1 MASVTG
7 ITVAKALQIENAS
20 IISGA
25 VSESTGHLILTTK
38 GGSTIDAGLVSDV
51 DATINNIVNGRIDPN
66 KHLILV
72 KNSGEEIDLGPVYP
86 VPTKVVY
93 TENGTFVKADYPGLT
108 RVKVELFGGGGG
120 GGGAHP
126 GSGGSTTEESSGG
139 GGGAGGYFEIE
150 LLASALIDS
159 VNVVVGSG
167 GAGGFKS
174 GVEAN
179 RVGGRGGMTEFQ
191 NPIPSLNLLSISTGG
206 GGGGCSIN
214 ATPAVERSGGNGG
227 QMPDTLELLPIGEMG
242 SSASEAAP
250 GVNQLSSV
258 YRSPAKGVWGRKNS
272 TDTPR
277 RKSLYAGYGGGGT
290 ADGDGGG
297 VPGGGGGGGARDGYG
312 SGTGG
317 NGARGEVRV
326 TVYYD

>member
-93 TENGTFVKADYPGLT
+93 AENGTFVKADYPGLT

-126 GSGGSTTEESSGG
+126 DGGADSSGG

-150 LLASALIDS
+150 LPASALIDS

-174 GVEAN
+174 GTEAN
-179 RVGGRGGMTEFQ
+179 RVGGSGGITEFQ
-191 NPIPSLNLLSISTGG
+191 NPVTVASLNLLSISTGG
-206 GGGGCSIN
+206 GGGGSST
-214 ATPAVERSGGNGG
+214 AALAAVERSGGNGG

-250 GVNQLSSV
+250 GVNELSSV
-258 YRSPAKGVWGRKNS
+258 YRRPAKGVWGRKNS